1 MKESIKICAASPRLV
16 LGDPAENAARM
27 AEAARSAA
35 ANGTQLICF
44 PKDSLTGASL
54 GTLKSSKALLKA
66 ADRALGSLA
75 SAIEDL
81 DITAVCGLP
90 VMTESGLESYAAVIY
105 RGKTL
110 CVPEGPVQGFAP
122 FDFMVRFGSR
132 QEGSYAPLTL
142 VLDASP
148 SLAGDGLVTTKRLME
163 LSFETGCIAYVNAG
177 PWESTSSGV
186 FGGKC
191 VIADRGELLF
201 QTESYERGGDSAVA
215 ITEIE
220 KEFKVTELS
229 REKREKLFKRL
240 DGCALEFS
248 ERDPFLPADPA
259 YVMPYCRDILRIQAA
274 ALAERMERARIDKA
288 IVGVSGGSDSTL
300 AMLAAAAALQLLGRA
315 PTDLIAVTMPG
326 FGTTGRTKGN
336 ALALMKELGADMREI
351 PITDSVRQHFKDIGH
366 SEEDRNSTYENA
378 QARER
383 TQILMDIC
391 GDVNGL
397 VVGTGDMSESALG
410 WCTYGGDH
418 LAMYS
423 VNCGLTKGLVKKTI
437 ETAALDLKCGEYMYP
452 PAGDADALAEALLD
466 VLDTPVSPELLPP
479 DRRGNIAQVTEDKV
493 GPYEL
498 HDFFLWELAGKGED
512 PADISARAKE
522 LFAGSYSPETVDKWL
537 AVFVRRFFTQQFKRN
552 CSPEGPQ
559 ITRLSLSPRGAFEMP
574 SDASSAAWTEALK

>member
-1 MKESIKICAASPRLV
+1 MKESIKICAASPRLT
-16 LGDPAENAARM
+16 LGDPAANAAAI

-54 GTLKSSKALLKA
+54 GSLRSSKALLRA
-66 ADRALGSLA
+66 ADRALEKLA
-75 SAIEDL
+75 SETEEL
-81 DITAVCGLP
+81 DITIVCGLP
-90 VMTESGLESYAAVIY
+90 VAAGSGAESCAAVIY

-110 CVPEGPVQGFAP
+110 CVPEGPVQGLAP
-122 FDFMVRFGSR
+122 FDFMVRFGNS
-132 QEGSYAPLTL
+132 QEGCYAPLTL
-142 VLDASP
+142 ILDASP
-148 SLAGDGLVTTKRLME
+148 SLAGDGLATTRRLME
-163 LSFETGCIAYVNAG
+163 LSAETGLIAYANAG
-177 PWESTSSGV
+177 PWESTTSGV

-215 ITEIE
+215 ITTVE
-220 KEFKVTELS
+220 KDFRVTELC
-229 REKREKLFKRL
+229 RAKREKLFRRL
-240 DGCALEFS
+240 DACALEFS
-248 ERDPFLPADPA
+248 ERDPFLPSDPA

-274 ALAERMERARIDKA
+274 ALAERMERAHIDKA
-288 IVGVSGGSDSTL
+288 VIGVSGGSDSTL
-300 AMLAAAAALQLLGRA
+300 AMLAAAAALQLLGRK
-315 PTDLIAVTMPG
+315 PSDLIAVTMPG

-336 ALALMKELGADMREI
+336 ALALMRELGADMREI
-351 PITDSVRQHFKDIGH
+351 PIAESVRLHFRDIGH
-366 SEEDRNSTYENA
+366 SEEERNATYENA

-397 VVGTGDMSESALG
+397 VVGTGDMSEAALG

-452 PAGDADALAEALLD
+452 PAGDPELLSEALLD

-498 HDFFLWELAGKGED
+498 HDFFLWELAGKGER
-512 PADISARAKE
+512 PADIAARAKE
-522 LFAGSYSPETVDKWL
+522 LFAGTYDAETVDKWL
-537 AVFVRRFFTQQFKRN
+537 STFISRFFTQQFKRN

-559 ITRLSLSPRGAFEMP
+559 ITRLSLSPRGAWEMP
-574 SDASSAAWTEALK
+574 SDVSFAAWEEDI